1 MPPMTIKAGPRLVRR
16 QWVGLSIHAAAVAAL
31 AAAFFTFAPA
41 SSWDR
46 LGLVA
51 VIAVL
56 AVIADRSEVPL
67 PTGVAFDATIAL
79 VLLAVAVA
87 GPLPALVVFLAPWAL
102 DAVTRPARA
111 FRAGALANLALYG
124 WQAIVAALVL
134 AAAPPSA
141 GLSTTLAWLLVAGWS
156 QFVVG
161 WAVGPAIYATLWV
174 GAPFRAITRALIDM
188 VPAATIMVALGAV
201 TVELVDVHGILGL
214 ALFALIAVLPQSWL
228 TYAARTRPVGELDR
242 ATATRR
248 YAQALGVHL
257 GLSRSERRHLASVTA
272 AALRRPATGDPIDY
286 ASATLRDPSPANM
299 DAQVTTEWWNGRG
312 GPVGMAGKTIPLAA
326 RVLAVADTW
335 SSLTASGSPRLAH
348 GEVLE
353 LLRAAAG
360 ARLDPAVVDAAV
372 QVVAQERVTETEP
385 APEPRLHHL
394 RVPAVLR
401 RTLAGAS

>member
-1 MPPMTIKAGPRLVRR
+1 MPPMTIRRGVRRTRR
-16 QWVGLSIHAAAVAAL
+16 QWTGLSLHAVAAAAL
-31 AAAFFTFAPA
+31 VAAFLTFAPD
-41 SSWDR
+41 SHWNR

-79 VLLAVAVA
+79 VLVAVAIA
-87 GPLPALVVFLAPWAL
+87 GPLPALAVFFAPWAL
-102 DAVTRPARA
+102 DAVTRPERA

-124 WQAIVAALVL
+124 WQAIAAAFVL
-134 AAAPPSA
+134 AAMPPGA
-141 GLSTTLAWLLVAGWS
+141 GVATTVAWLLVAGWS

-174 GAPFRAITRALIDM
+174 GAPFRAITRALVDM
-188 VPAATIMVALGAV
+188 VPAATAMVVLGAI
-201 TVELVDVHGILGL
+201 TVELTHAHGVLGL
-214 ALFALIAVLPQSWL
+214 ALFAVIAVLPQSFL
-228 TYAARTRPVGELDR
+228 TYAARTRPVARLDR

-248 YAQALGVHL
+248 YAQALAVHL
-257 GLSRSERRHLASVTA
+257 GLSRAQRRHLASVTA
-272 AALRRPATGDPIDY
+272 AALQRPATGDPIDY
-286 ASATLRDPSPANM
+286 AAATLRDPSAANM

-312 GPVGMAGKTIPLAA
+312 GPVGMSGQTIPLAA

-353 LLRAAAG
+353 LLGAAAG
-360 ARLDPAVVDAAV
+360 ARLDPTVVSAAA
-372 QVVAQERVTETEP
+372 QVVAQERVTEAEP

-401 RTLAGAS
+401 RTLAGAA

>member
-1 MPPMTIKAGPRLVRR
+1 MPPMTIKAGPRLARR

-31 AAAFFTFAPA
+31 IAAFATFAPA
-41 SSWDR
+41 SRWDH

-102 DAVTRPARA
+102 DAVTRPTRA

-124 WQAIVAALVL
+124 WQAIAAALVL

-141 GLSTTLAWLLVAGWS
+141 GAPTMIAWLLVAGWS

-174 GAPFRAITRALIDM
+174 GAPFRSITRALVDM
-188 VPAATIMVALGAV
+188 VPAATVMVALGAV
-201 TVELVDVHGILGL
+201 TVELVGVHGVLGL
-214 ALFALIAVLPQSWL
+214 ALFALIAVLPQSFL
-228 TYAARTRPVGELDR
+228 TFAARTRPVGRLDR

-248 YAQALGVHL
+248 YVHALGIHL
-257 GLSRSERRHLASVTA
+257 GLSRPQRRHLACVTA

-286 ASATLRDPSPANM
+286 AAATLRDPSPANM

-312 GPVGMAGKTIPLAA
+312 GPVGMSGETIPLAA

-360 ARLDPAVVDAAV
+360 ARLDPTVVQAAAE
-372 QVVAQERVTETEP
+372 VVAQERVTASEP

-394 RVPAVLR
+394 RVPAVVR
-401 RTLAGAS
+401 RTLAGAA

>member
-1 MPPMTIKAGPRLVRR
+1 M
-16 QWVGLSIHAAAVAAL
+16 GLSLHAAAVAAL
-31 AAAFFTFAPA
+31 VVAFLTFAPA

-79 VLLAVAVA
+79 VLLAVVVA

-124 WQAIVAALVL
+124 WQAIAAALVL

-141 GLSTTLAWLLVAGWS
+141 GLPTTLAWLLIAGWS

-174 GAPFRAITRALIDM
+174 GAPFRAITRALVDM

-201 TVELVDVHGILGL
+201 TVELVGVHGVLGL
-214 ALFALIAVLPQSWL
+214 GLFALIAVLPQSWL
-228 TYAARTRPVGELDR
+228 TYAARTRPVGKLDR

-248 YAQALGVHL
+248 YAHALGVHL
-257 GLSRSERRHLASVTA
+257 GLSRSERRHLSSVTA
-272 AALRRPATGDPIDY
+272 AALRRSGHGRPDR
-286 ASATLRDPSPANM
+286 LR
-299 DAQVTTEWWNGRG
+299 GRD
-312 GPVGMAGKTIPLAA
+312 AA
-326 RVLAVADTW
+326 RLEPREHGRAGHDGVVERARRPRWAWRGSRSPLRARARRRRHLELADR
-335 SSLTASGSPRLAH
+335 SGSPRLAH

-360 ARLDPAVVDAAV
+360 ARLDPVVVEAAAA
-372 QVVAQERVTETEP
+372 VVAQERVTETEP

>member
-1 MPPMTIKAGPRLVRR
+1 MTIKAGPRLARR

-31 AAAFFTFAPA
+31 IAAFATFAPA
-41 SSWDR
+41 SRWDH

-102 DAVTRPARA
+102 DAVTRPTRA

-124 WQAIVAALVL
+124 WQAIAAALVL

-141 GLSTTLAWLLVAGWS
+141 GAPTMIAWLLVAGWS

-174 GAPFRAITRALIDM
+174 GAPFRSITRALVDM
-188 VPAATIMVALGAV
+188 VPAATVMVALGAV
-201 TVELVDVHGILGL
+201 TVELVGVHGVLGL
-214 ALFALIAVLPQSWL
+214 ALFALIAVLPQSFL
-228 TYAARTRPVGELDR
+228 TFAARTRPVGRLDR

-248 YAQALGVHL
+248 YVHALGIHL
-257 GLSRSERRHLASVTA
+257 GLSRPQRRHLACVTA

-286 ASATLRDPSPANM
+286 AAATLRDPSPANM

-312 GPVGMAGKTIPLAA
+312 GPVGMSGETIPLAA

-360 ARLDPAVVDAAV
+360 ARLDPTVVQAAAE
-372 QVVAQERVTETEP
+372 VVAQERVTASEP

-401 RTLAGAS
+401 RTLAGAA